1 MADNIKGITIQIGGD
16 VQPLNQALAEASRS
30 AANYSKQLADINK
43 KLKLDPKN
51 VDLLTEKQNILNE
64 AIAVSDTRLDA
75 LKSAYE
81 EALNGRKKGTVAQEQ
96 IDALDNAIRVTSQDN
111 QLLRDEADRTQAS
124 IDEIGR
130 AADETTQEFSEMDDE
145 LDDTSESLDGV
156 GESAGQ
162 ASERM
167 KALNGDGVSLSKGIA
182 GIITGTYKLNDA
194 IFALNPTNVL
204 TLVAAFGN
212 GAVKIAEYLDKLDP
226 LIQKSKALNDEVDK
240 SAKEWQN
247 TQNATQKQADTY
259 LVLFRKV
266 SDLNDK
272 IKIYKQLGYDTRDM
286 SKQLEYWSGIL
297 NDTVGHS
304 VTTYDKETGA
314 LKETN
319 KQLTEY
325 YTNLRNNAILEAQAE
340 RLKQLYVEQWQEMQV
355 IAEYQEKIDSG
366 AVHIGTSYQY
376 LQNESQRRLNK
387 INEELGALEKANNE
401 LISSTEQ
408 ISDTYYTEGKES
420 GNKYYQGF
428 KDSRAAS
435 KIKSD
440 ITDAIQT
447 QISIGYATGKKFI
460 ARITGLAQGGI
471 ITKPT
476 LAMVGEG
483 RGPEAV
489 IPLDRLGDIIQG
501 ALASNRP
508 TGGNYTM
515 NVYPQSMSPSEQETL
530 FDKFDQRFGASTSR
544 RNI

>member
-30 AANYSKQLADINK
+30 AANYSKQLADINN

-51 VDLLTEKQNILNE
+51 IDLLTQKQNILNE
-64 AIAVSDTRLDA
+64 AIEVSDTRLDA

>member
-30 AANYSKQLADINK
+30 AANYSKQLADINN

-51 VDLLTEKQNILNE
+51 IDLLTQKQNILNE

-75 LKSAYE
+75 FKSAYE
-81 EALNGRKKGTVAQEQ
+81 EALNGRKKGTVSQEQ
-96 IDALDNAIRVTSQDN
+96 IDALDNAIRVTAQDN

-124 IDEIGR
+124 IDEIAR
-130 AADETTQEFSEMDDE
+130 SADDATGELDEMDDE
-145 LDDTSESLDGV
+145 LDDTSEGLDDV
-156 GESAGQ
+156 GDSADV
-162 ASERM
+162 ASERL
-167 KALNGDGVSLSKGIA
+167 KALNGDGVDLARGFA
-182 GIITGTYKLNDA
+182 GLLTGTYKLKDA
-194 IFALNPTNVL
+194 VLALNPTNIL
-204 TLVAAFGN
+204 TLVTAFGT

-240 SAKEWQN
+240 SAKEWQT
-247 TQNATQKQADTY
+247 TQRASQKQADTY
-259 LVLFRKV
+259 LVLFKKV

-272 IKIYKQLGYDTRDM
+272 IKIYKQLGYDTTDM

-304 VTTYDKETGA
+304 VTTYDKETGT

-325 YTNLRNNAILEAQAE
+325 YKNLRNNAILEAQAE
-340 RLKQLYVEQWQEMQV
+340 RLKQLYVEQWQEMQT

-376 LQNESQRRLNK
+376 LQNESQKRLDR

-420 GNKYYQGF
+420 GNNYYQGF
-428 KDSRAAS
+428 KDSKAAS
-435 KIKSD
+435 KIHRD
-440 ITDAIQT
+440 INDAIQT
-447 QISIGYATGKKFI
+447 QISVGYANSKKFI

-471 ITKPT
+471 VTKPT

-483 RGPEAV
+483 KGPEAV

-501 ALASNRP
+501 AIGSNRQS
-508 TGGNYTM
+508 GGVYNL
-515 NVYPQSMSPSEQETL
+515 NVYPRDMSASQQDAL
-530 FDKFDQRFGASTSR
+530 LNKFNRMLGGMTPRES
-544 RNI
+544 I